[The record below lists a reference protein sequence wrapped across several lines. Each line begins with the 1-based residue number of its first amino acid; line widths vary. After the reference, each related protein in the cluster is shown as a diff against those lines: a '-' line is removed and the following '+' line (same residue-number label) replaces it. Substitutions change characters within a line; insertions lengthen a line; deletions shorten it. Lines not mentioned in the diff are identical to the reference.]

1 MDDTQTARAEIMAQ
15 WLTQVFD
22 GAAFSTAALAGDAS
36 FRRYHRLSVQTPT
49 GEQRYIVMD
58 APPDKESVSQFVAVD
73 ELMTG
78 AVHVPKLI
86 AVNEAQGFIV
96 LEDFGGTD
104 FADVIHSEGGTA
116 DAPTAQ
122 RYREAMQV
130 ICQLQQIAVAQARAI
145 VPDYDDALLRRE
157 MLLFSEWFLP
167 YVGVAFDDTHF
178 SPAQWQAVQDAI
190 IAQVSAQPQV
200 VVHRDFHSRNLMI
213 LPQDLGVIDF
223 QDAVVGAYSYDIVS
237 LLRDAYVDWSA
248 AQTDAWL
255 DEFFALVQP
264 QLPHLT
270 KSQFDLD
277 TMMMGLQR
285 HLKILGIFV
294 RLYQRDGKARYLA
307 NLPRVLQDTLIET
320 RWLAS
325 SQGGVFA
332 KFDHWLNT
340 AVVPAFRQTF
350 SQSQPQTTLNNH
362 KP

>member
-1 MDDTQTARAEIMAQ
+1 MDDTQTARADARSEAMAQ
-15 WLTQVFD
+15 WLTRVFD
-22 GAAFSTAALAGDAS
+22 GAAFDTVALAGDAS
-36 FRRYHRLSVQTPT
+36 FRRYHRLRVHTPA
-49 GEQRYIVMD
+49 GEQPYIVMD

-73 ELMTG
+73 KLMAG
-78 AVHVPKLI
+78 AVHVPHLV
-86 AVNEAQGFIV
+86 AVDEAQGFIV

-104 FADVIHSEGGTA
+104 FADVIHSDAGTA

-130 ICQLQQIAVAQARAI
+130 ICRLQHIPVAQARASI
-145 VPDYDDALLRRE
+145 SDYDDARLRRE

-178 SPAQWQAVQDAI
+178 SPAQWQAVQAAI
-190 IAQVSAQPQV
+190 IAQVTAQPQV

-237 LLRDAYVDWSA
+237 LLRDAYVDWNA
-248 AQTDAWL
+248 AQTDAWFA
-255 DEFFALVQP
+255 EFFAMVQP
-264 QLPHLT
+264 QLPNLT
-270 KSQFDLD
+270 KHQFDLD
-277 TMMMGLQR
+277 TMTMGLQR

-307 NLPRVLQDTLIET
+307 NLPRVLQDTLLET
-320 RWLAS
+320 RWLAQ

-332 KFDHWLNT
+332 EFDAWLNT
-340 AVVPAFRQTF
+340 AVAPAFTQTI
-350 SQSQPQTTLNNH
+350 SQS